1 MRVLLVED
9 EPAVREELREFLELR
24 GYDVRSV
31 ADMHEAEH
39 ALRERWW
46 PCALI
51 TDFRLPGGSGLD
63 LVRALRR
70 DPELSA
76 NVTPIILMTG
86 HTDLT
91 DQVRNALD
99 HERLPMLI
107 KPFDSVTLLSML
119 GQPHADGVQ

>member
-9 EPAVREELREFLELR
+9 EPAVREELCEFLALR

-31 ADMHEAEH
+31 ADMREAERVLH
-39 ALRERWW
+39 EPWL

-70 DPELSA
+70 DEDLRV
-76 NVTPIILMTG
+76 NVTPIIMMTG

-107 KPFDSVTLLSML
+107 KPFDAVMLLSML
-119 GQPHADGVQ
+119 GPPQPHEPL

>member
-9 EPAVREELREFLELR
+9 EPAVREELCEFLALR

-31 ADMHEAEH
+31 ADMREAERV
-39 ALRERWW
+39 LYEPWL

-70 DPELSA
+70 DSDLCA
-76 NVTPIILMTG
+76 KVTPIILMTG

-99 HERLPMLI
+99 HEQIPMLI
-107 KPFDSVTLLSML
+107 KPFDALTLLSML
-119 GQPHADGVQ
+119 GQPQAHEPQ